1 MPARTLN
8 RRRFL
13 RRSAAL
19 ASLPLVTADLFAKD
33 GRPVVTNP
41 RATSGDQRFEPNW
54 EQRLTISVGPKS
66 ADLRGQTDR
75 VIQAAIDYVARLGG
89 GTVRILPG
97 RYLLRNSVFLASNVR
112 LIGSGADTVLTK
124 GPSITTQLAADS
136 DWYDQEITL
145 KDGTGFQIGD
155 GICLTTKRPGGGT
168 DVLKRTLVARS
179 GNRFKLDRP
188 LRKNYWLSREST
200 AATLFPLLT
209 SEYTN
214 QVVIES
220 LTLDGNRAKNDNLNG
235 NYGGCIFLQD
245 CNRYVIR
252 DVTASHYNG
261 DGISWQISHDV
272 TIENCRSID
281 NAGLGLHPGSGS
293 QRPVIRH
300 NRMERNRLGLFFCW
314 GVKFGLAEH
323 NTIENNLTYGVS
335 IGHCDTD
342 NVVRE
347 NVIRNSGEV
356 GILFRDDARG
366 LDFWPHRN
374 RIENNQITDSGGARG
389 VGIDVRG
396 KTRKVAILGNTIRET
411 RKPMD
416 RVGVRL
422 GAATQQIN
430 VDQNQIEGFKSEIE
444 NLQKQP
450 AP

>member
-1 MPARTLN
+1 MPNHSLN

-13 RRSAAL
+13 RHTAAL
-19 ASLPLVTADLFAKD
+19 ASLPFAATDVWAKD
-33 GRPVVTNP
+33 GRPTVTNP

-54 EQRLTISVGPKS
+54 DERLTMTVGPRA
-66 ADLRGQTDR
+66 ADLQGQSDR

-97 RYLLRNSVFLASNVR
+97 RYLLRNSIFLASNIR
-112 LIGSGADTVLTK
+112 LLGSGADTVLTK
-124 GPSITTQLAADS
+124 GPSKTTPLAADS

-145 KDGTGFQIGD
+145 KDSQGFQVGD

-168 DVLKRTLVARS
+168 EVLKRTLVARS

-188 LRKNYWLSREST
+188 LRKNYWLSQDST
-200 AATLFPLLT
+200 AASLFPLLT
-209 SEYTN
+209 SEYTKH
-214 QVVIES
+214 VVIES
-220 LTLDGNRAKNDNLNG
+220 LTLDGNRAQNDNLNG

-245 CNRYVIR
+245 CNRYAIR
-252 DVTASHYNG
+252 DVTASNYNG

-272 TIENCRSID
+272 TVENCRSIN

-293 QRPVIRH
+293 QRPLIR
-300 NRMERNRLGLFFCW
+300 RNRVAGNQLGLFFCW
-314 GVKFGLAEH
+314 GVKYGLAEH
-323 NTIENNLTYGVS
+323 NQIENNQTYGVS

-347 NVIRNSGEV
+347 NVIKDSGKV

-374 RIENNQITDSGGARG
+374 RIEKNQITNSGDGQG

-396 KTRKVAILGNTIRET
+396 KTRKVAILGNTIQET
-411 RKPMD
+411 RDPME
-416 RVGVRL
+416 RIGVRL
-422 GAATQQIN
+422 GAATRQI
-430 VDQNQIEGFKSEIE
+430 DLEQNQIKGFKSEIE
-444 NLQKQP
+444 NLQPQTKP
-450 AP
+450 